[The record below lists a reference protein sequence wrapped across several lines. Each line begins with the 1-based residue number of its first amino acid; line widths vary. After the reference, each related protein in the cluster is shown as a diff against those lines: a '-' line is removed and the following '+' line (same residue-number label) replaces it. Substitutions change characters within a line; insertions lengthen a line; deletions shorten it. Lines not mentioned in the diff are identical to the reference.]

1 MYCGGHASTKMG
13 RLVDNELFYCD
24 DYGLELKEA
33 KCWQRSDTQCH
44 EHCVSF
50 ACGDMYF
57 YCGHMSIAKNW
68 LADFK
73 DKKKQIEDE
82 KQRYE
87 YVKKEREDL
96 RAELIKVMGER
107 DKAKN
112 ALSEA
117 LREKKPRK
125 AREKKVKE

>member
-1 MYCGGHASTKMG
+1 MYCGGYHSNKMG
-13 RLVDNELFYCD
+13 RLVDNKLYYCD

-33 KCWQRSDTQCH
+33 KCWQRDIQCH
-44 EHCVSF
+44 EHCVLFSK
-50 ACGDMYF
+50 GDKYF
-57 YCGHMSIAKNW
+57 YCGPSSSAKNW

-73 DKKKQIEDE
+73 DKQKQLEDE

-107 DKAKN
+107 DKAKY
-112 ALSEA
+112 ALSQT
-117 LREKKPRK
+117 LTEKKLRK
-125 AREKKVKE
+125 VREKKVEE